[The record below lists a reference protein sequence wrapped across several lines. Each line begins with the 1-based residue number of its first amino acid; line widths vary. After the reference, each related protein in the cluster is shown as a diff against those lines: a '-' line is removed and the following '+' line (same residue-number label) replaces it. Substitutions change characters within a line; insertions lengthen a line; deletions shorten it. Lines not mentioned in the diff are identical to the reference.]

1 MTKIKDLAKVDR
13 PREKML
19 LKGPE
24 ALTETE
30 LLAIL
35 LGSGIPGTNVKKLSE
50 QILRK
55 FRKNFL
61 KIEISDLLEIKGIGQ
76 AKALQIIAAIQ
87 LVKRFTESERAGEV
101 MVHSLDDIITLTSDL
116 RTKRQEHLVC
126 IYLNARNIVIQK
138 ETVSIGTVS
147 NAIFHPRE
155 IFAPAVEMRAT
166 SIVLVH
172 NHPSGDTEPSRADLQ
187 ILERV
192 IKGAGMLGIRV
203 VDFVIVA
210 GTQTC
215 SCLNRLKNQKNP
227 PQNNGDVRPGSIDY
241 IAEGEIQALDEFISF
256 PEENLGMALSEMILS
271 H

>member
-19 LKGPE
+19 SKGPE
-24 ALTETE
+24 ALTDTE
-30 LLAIL
+30 LLAII
-35 LGSGIPGTNVKKLSE
+35 LGSGIPGMNVKKLSE
-50 QILRK
+50 HILRK

-61 KIEISDLLEIKGIGQ
+61 EITVDDLLEIKGIGQ
-76 AKALQIIAAIQ
+76 AKALQVIAAIQ
-87 LVKRFTESERAGEV
+87 LVKRFTEAERAGEI
-101 MVHSLDDIITLTSDL
+101 MVNSLEDIITLTSDL

-155 IFAPAVEMRAT
+155 IFAPAVEMRAS

-187 ILERV
+187 MLEKV
-192 IKGAGMLGIRV
+192 IKGASMLGIRV
-203 VDFVIVA
+203 LDFVIVA
-210 GTQTC
+210 GTHTY
-215 SCLNRLKNQKNP
+215 SCLGQAQEHQENGNRKPNHP
-227 PQNNGDVRPGSIDY
+227 IDY
-241 IAEGEIQALDEFISF
+241 IAEGEILALDEFITF
-256 PEENLGMALSEMILS
+256 QENEISQMLSEIILKN
-271 H
+271 